1 MGYTPFKVLKCKIHM
16 ENLAKI
22 IYQSLGP
29 GYSES
34 MYHRAFEVLLRKDG
48 IQYETERI
56 VPIVFEG
63 HTIGNLRIDLIVE
76 GTIIVELKAI
86 AKLNEAAKIQ
96 AKNYLK
102 LTGLPKAILINFPQ
116 SLTPGLQPEIL
127 AFEQI
132 Q

>member
-1 MGYTPFKVLKCKIHM
+1 MDK
-16 ENLAKI
+16 LAKI
-22 IYQSLGP
+22 VYKSLGP

-34 MYHRAFEVLLRKDG
+34 MYHRAFEVLLRKEG
-48 IQYETERI
+48 MQYETERI

-116 SLTPGLQPEIL
+116 SLTPDLQPEIL
-127 AFEQI
+127 AFEQP

>member
-1 MGYTPFKVLKCKIHM
+1 MGYTSFKVLKCKVNM
-16 ENLAKI
+16 EELAKI

-34 MYHRAFEVLLRKDG
+34 MYHRAFEVLLRKEG

-127 AFEQI
+127 AFEQT

>member
-1 MGYTPFKVLKCKIHM
+1 MSVFTMNEFA
-16 ENLAKI
+16 NQ
-22 IYQSLGP
+22 IYESLGP

-34 MYHRAFEVLLRKDG
+34 VYHRAFEVLLRREG

-63 HTIGNLRIDLIVE
+63 HTIGNLRIDLIVD

-102 LTGLPKAILINFPQ
+102 LTGLPKAVLINFPQ
-116 SLTPGLQPEIL
+116 SLNPGLQPEIL
-127 AFEQI
+127 AFEQPV
-132 Q
+132 